1 MSEATSASGD
11 PSPDSL
17 PMPERGSLLGVDYGR
32 VRIGIAVCDNRQSIS
47 SPLEV
52 IVRRRSVDVV
62 AELRKLVHDY
72 EVVGLVVGLPL
83 HANGDESEMSR
94 EARRF
99 AGQWGEQL
107 RLPVTFFDER
117 YTSAQ
122 AEDFLLDMNV
132 SRHKRQHGERDMLAA
147 HFILASYLQEKRI
160 RAINDSSL
168 APKTDDE
175 PMPDTESDDELG

>member
-1 MSEATSASGD
+1 MSDSDVSKPTGEASQEE
-11 PSPDSL
+11 PSQPF
-17 PMPERGSLLGVDYGR
+17 PERGALLGVDYGR

-52 IVRRRSVDVV
+52 IVRRRGTDVV
-62 AELRKLVHDY
+62 AELRKIVDAY
-72 EVVGLVVGLPL
+72 EAVGLVIGLPL
-83 HANGDESEMSR
+83 HAHGDESEMSR
-94 EARRF
+94 EARKHGAR
-99 AGQWGEQL
+99 WRDE
-107 RLPVTFFDER
+107 LPIPITFFDER

-160 RAINDSSL
+160 AATRDNSAAGSSCEVV
-168 APKTDDE
+168 DE
-175 PMPDTESDDELG
+175 